1 MRLEYDDTHEDAM
14 MKPIALYASQNILV
28 YQVTYGNN
36 VLFQFVINMLV
47 P

>member
-14 MKPIALYASQNILV
+14 MKPIALYASQNIL
-28 YQVTYGNN
+28 YQATYGNN
-36 VLFQFVINMLV
+36 VLFQFVINTLV